1 MWGIC
6 WVTMMMMMMM
16 MTIIMTITVKIM
28 MMTNI
33 TMMTMTIM
41 IMLLYP
47 AVLTNGHCTAFKFS
61 LEHPGTDDDDD
72 LQHLHLFINVSA

>member
-1 MWGIC
+1 
-6 WVTMMMMMMM
+6 MMKVMMATIMLMMM

-61 LEHPGTDDDDD
+61 LEHPGTDDDD
-72 LQHLHLFINVSA
+72 LQHLHLSIIVSA

>member
-1 MWGIC
+1 
-6 WVTMMMMMMM
+6 MMKVMMATIMLMMM

-33 TMMTMTIM
+33 TIMTIM

-72 LQHLHLFINVSA
+72 DLQHLHLFINVSA